1 MSVAAS
7 SNPAG
12 SRASE
17 RNVDRQYPMDWL
29 LFVIILA
36 LLSFGVVM
44 VFNASYPFA
53 IEIYDDKAYFVKKQ
67 ALWAGIGLCGLF
79 IAKKIPY
86 WKWQKWAL
94 PALIVSFLMLIAVH
108 IPGIGH
114 TGNGSQRWIG
124 YGPIHLQPS
133 EFAKFCLVLYLSK
146 VFAMNPKLARN
157 LWGGV
162 IPIIGFLL
170 VSVAIV
176 AREDLGTAIT
186 MVLTMM
192 AVLFA
197 GGVRVRWIASILAVL
212 TIIGMGF
219 VLHQGTDS
227 YRFRR
232 LTTFIDPQADP
243 LNTGYQIIHSTIALG
258 TGGWFGVG
266 FGESREKQIGGLPE
280 RSTDMIFAII
290 GEEFGL
296 IGTGGVL
303 LLFLLLVGR
312 GYHVAQRTRDPFGA
326 LFAVGITSIVC
337 VQSLLNIGVVTA
349 SIPMTGVPL
358 PFISYGGSSLIS
370 TLFSLGVLL
379 NISQWP
385 YHRSARP
392 RRSRLADDSDSAL
405 SGRTAAVTPRRNTAS
420 LLDSLE
426 REGVLR

>member
-7 SNPAG
+7 SNSAG
-12 SRASE
+12 SRASQ
-17 RNVDRQYPMDWL
+17 RNVDRQYPMDWF
-29 LFVIILA
+29 LFIITLA

-53 IEIYDDKAYFVKKQ
+53 IEVYGDKAHFFKKQ

-79 IAKKIPY
+79 LAKRIPY

-94 PALIVSFLMLIAVH
+94 PALIISFLMLVAVH

-114 TGNGSQRWIG
+114 EGNGAQRWIG
-124 YGPIHLQPS
+124 YGQIRLQPS

-146 VFAMNPKLARN
+146 VFAVNPKTARN

-162 IPIIGFLL
+162 VPIVCVLL
-170 VSVAIV
+170 LGVAVV

-212 TIIGMGF
+212 TVLGMGF
-219 VLHQGTDS
+219 VLHQGTQS

-258 TGGWFGVG
+258 TGGWTGVG
-266 FGESREKQIGGLPE
+266 FGESREKRKGGLPE
-280 RSTDMIFAII
+280 QSTDMIFAIV

-296 IGTGGVL
+296 VGTGGVL
-303 LLFLLLVGR
+303 LLFVLLVGR
-312 GYHVAQRTRDPFGA
+312 GYNVAQRTRDPFGS

-370 TLFSLGVLL
+370 TLFSIGVLL

-385 YHRSARP
+385 YHKGARP
-392 RRSRLADDSDSAL
+392 RRSRIADDSDSGL
-405 SGRTAAVTPRRNTAS
+405 PQRTASATPRRNTAS